1 MTLDRLALRRG
12 PGLVILR
19 RDRRPFLDEGGDRPD
34 LLVVDADLPEARHAG
49 HVDAV
54 LDHPEDHA
62 RLVVGDLLEIGR
74 IGAQAFR
81 ELGPFD
87 ARPAVAIDAAA
98 LREGA
103 RPRLDG
109 RRIVERRRR
118 LEPGGMAI
126 DRGGA
131 DLRQRPGD
139 DLRIVLRGRH
149 VVEAAK
155 EKTGGDDRGDNRKG
169 PDDSKKK
176 SHGGSPAGTSVKMS
190 NATADD
196 DPKAIRP
203 DANVSKRDKTGLRPA
218 GDYSRRH
225 CRRRGT
231 RSSLFSG
238 RAFDRLASPRTMRAT
253 TRR

>member
-12 PGLVILR
+12 PRLVILR
-19 RDRRPFLDEGGDRPD
+19 RHRGPLLDEGDDRPD
-34 LLVVDADLPEARHAG
+34 FLVVDADLSEARHAG

-62 RLVVGDLLEIGR
+62 RLIVGDLLEVGR

-81 ELGPFD
+81 ELGPLD

-109 RRIVERRRR
+109 RRVVERRRR
-118 LEPGGMAI
+118 LEPGGMAV
-126 DRGGA
+126 DRGSTNLG
-131 DLRQRPGD
+131 QRPGD
-139 DLRIVLRGRH
+139 DLRIVLRCRH

-155 EKTGGDDRGDNRKG
+155 EKTRGNDRGDDRKG
-169 PDDSKKK
+169 PDDSKKE

-203 DANVSKRDKTGLRPA
+203 DANVSRRRRSKQGIGLRPTRA
-218 GDYSRRH
+218 YSLDPEPRVAPLHQCPLRRFQEYK
-225 CRRRGT
+225 
-231 RSSLFSG
+231 RSANRS
-238 RAFDRLASPRTMRAT
+238 
-253 TRR
+253 